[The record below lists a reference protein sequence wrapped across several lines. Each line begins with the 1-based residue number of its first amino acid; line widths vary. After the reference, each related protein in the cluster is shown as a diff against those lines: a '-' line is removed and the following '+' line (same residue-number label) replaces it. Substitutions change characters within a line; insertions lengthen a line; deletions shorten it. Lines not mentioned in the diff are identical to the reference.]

1 MINNLNFIYPEIFI
15 SLSIMFLLL
24 LGAFKK
30 ESSGLIYN
38 LSIVFLIFTLALI
51 FNYPPQSNVN
61 LFNDS
66 YKIDYFSS
74 FMKILT
80 MCSGIFVLITSSR
93 YLKILTMCSGIFVLI
108 TSSRYL
114 KIFKIFKIEYSI
126 LILCSILGMMVMI
139 SANDLIVFY
148 IGLELQSLAL
158 YVLAS
163 FNRDQVK
170 SSEAGLKYFVLSAL
184 SSGLLLYGCS
194 LIYGFTGSTNFIT
207 ISENI
212 NSTQFGLTFGI
223 VFILVG
229 LAFKISAVPFHMWAP
244 DVYEGSPT
252 SVTLFFAVVPKIAAL
267 TVFIR
272 FLYVPFINM
281 IDQWQ
286 IIIVFL
292 SIASMIFGAVAAI
305 GQKNLKRLVAYSSI
319 GHMGFALAGLASGT
333 NEGIQSSIIYI
344 SIYLIMNLGL
354 FSCLFMMKRNDKYYE
369 NIDDLSG
376 LSKNH
381 PLISLSLLIIL
392 FSLAGIPPMAGFFA
406 KFYVFTAVVKESM
419 YFLAITGLL
428 STVIA
433 AFYYLRII
441 KIIYFDP
448 EKEKYDTDYNI
459 GLKITLSLSTLLI
472 LLYFIF
478 PSTLVEIVSRINII

>member
-1 MINNLNFIYPEIFI
+1 MIDNLNFIYPEIFI

-24 LGAFKK
+24 LGVFKK
-30 ESSGLIYN
+30 KSNSLVYN
-38 LSIVFLIFTLALI
+38 LSIIFLIFTLALI
-51 FNYPPQSNVN
+51 FNYPLQSNIN
-61 LFNDS
+61 LFNGS
-66 YKIDYFSS
+66 YEINFFSS

-80 MCSGIFVLITSSR
+80 IFSGSFVLIASS
-93 YLKILTMCSGIFVLI
+93 K
-108 TSSRYL
+108 YL
-114 KIFKIFKIEYSI
+114 KIFKIFQIEYSI
-126 LILCSILGMMVMI
+126 LLLSSILGMMVMI
-139 SANDLIVFY
+139 SSNDLIVFY
-148 IGLELQSLAL
+148 IGLELQSLSL

-163 FNRDQVK
+163 FNRDQIK
-170 SSEAGLKYFVLSAL
+170 SSE
-184 SSGLLLYGCS
+184 SGLLLYGCS
-194 LIYGFTGSTNFIT
+194 LIYGYTGSTNFII

-212 NSTQFGLTFGI
+212 GSVNYGLTFGI

-281 IDQWQ
+281 FDQWQ
-286 IIIVFL
+286 IIIIFL
-292 SIASMIFGAVAAI
+292 SIASMIFGALAAI

-319 GHMGFALAGLASGT
+319 GHMGFALAGLTTGT

-344 SIYLIMNLGL
+344 SIYIVMNLGL
-354 FSCLFMMKRNDKYYE
+354 FSCLFMLKRNDKYYE

-376 LSKNH
+376 FSKNH
-381 PLISLSLLIIL
+381 PLIALSLLIIL

-406 KFYVFTAVVKESM
+406 KFYLFKAILKESM

-428 STVIA
+428 STVIS

-441 KIIYFDP
+441 KIIYFDQ
-448 EKEKYDTDYNI
+448 EKEKYDSDYNI
-459 GLKITLSLSTLLI
+459 GLKLTLSLSTLLI
-472 LLYFIF
+472 LLYFIY
-478 PSTLVEIVSRINII
+478 PSRLVEIVSRINII